1 LITVTAD
8 VSRVP
13 PEASSAQRMLDIPSS
28 TAEQNESLQ
37 SALISPEYVR
47 DATLCM
53 IRKNEGYN
61 IPAMSKYLENSFP
74 LIPTGWRMPIVVAIF
89 TAVQKASAVH
99 GDRAYSS
106 SRRWWKDTVGTPIIS
121 TLGTWSLCRRAE
133 EATK

>member
-1 LITVTAD
+1 MSVVFLRKHRQRSVCSTFPRQLLNKTNHFSQHWSVQNTYAMQRC
-8 VSRVP
+8 VS
-13 PEASSAQRMLDIPSS
+13 
-28 TAEQNESLQ
+28 
-37 SALISPEYVR
+37 
-47 DATLCM
+47 CM

-74 LIPTGWRMPIVVAIF
+74 LIPTGWRMSIVVAIF